1 VPQAA
6 EESDPPPISTRL
18 EKLRLPSR
26 RKQYT
31 QTGRDLVQ
39 PLVRTLMRAGVTPDA
54 LTLAGLAGAA
64 ATAGLVISRH
74 WLIAGFVFVAAS
86 LMDMLDGSLA
96 RMSGKASD
104 VGAFM
109 DSTLDRLA
117 EGLVLGAIGVVLA
130 RDGHWWAVGSCFLA
144 LTASFLVSYT
154 RARAEGLGV
163 EGDLGGLMSR
173 PERLV
178 LVGAGIF
185 LAPIGHAL
193 EIVITVLAA
202 LSLVTVGQRIRNA
215 RRALQHRQQARR
227 LS

>member
-6 EESDPPPISTRL
+6 EESDHPPISTRL

-130 RDGHWWAVGSCFLA
+130 RDGHWWAVGACFLA

-193 EIVITVLAA
+193 EIVITVLAV

-227 LS
+227 HS

>member
-1 VPQAA
+1 
-6 EESDPPPISTRL
+6 
-18 EKLRLPSR
+18 
-26 RKQYT
+26 
-31 QTGRDLVQ
+31 
-39 PLVRTLMRAGVTPDA
+39 MRAGVTPDA
-54 LTLAGLAGAA
+54 LTLAGVAGSA
-64 ATAGLVISRH
+64 ATAGLIVTRH
-74 WLIAGFVFVAAS
+74 WLIAGLVFVAAS

-96 RMSGKASD
+96 RMSGRASE

-130 RDGHWWAVGSCFLA
+130 RDGHWPAVGACFLA

-163 EGDLGGLMSR
+163 QGDLGGLMSR

-185 LAPIGHAL
+185 LAPVGRAL
-193 EIVITVLAA
+193 EVVVAVLAA

-215 RRALQHRQQARR
+215 RRALQLRHPPRR
-227 LS
+227 DS